1 MPLYNREIFGPDT
14 TMMRNFISLIVVR
27 ERIAGG

>member
-14 TMMRNFISLIVVR
+14 TMMRNFIVVR